1 LNAKDRS
8 EAVFAE
14 GCTIGYVL
22 SIDKVSPVLHAVAAL
37 LEVRADSNCAI
48 HLNAN
53 PRFRVG

>member
-1 LNAKDRS
+1 MHDWFVR
-8 EAVFAE
+8 
-14 GCTIGYVL
+14 